1 MKDSIIDIIELTEEN
16 AQVTQLWAG
25 WKNEFCTQRDAFHVV
40 FPDNA
45 TAEEKLALTGSA
57 ILIDVLE
64 VENKE
69 SNDS

>member
-1 MKDSIIDIIELTEEN
+1 LKDSIIDIIELTEEN

-45 TAEEKLALTGSA
+45 TAEEMLL
-57 ILIDVLE
+57 
-64 VENKE
+64 
-69 SNDS
+69 